1 MPSIEQIIKSGD
13 GILLN
18 GPLALLDSTKA
29 IELLIYKALLELF
42 DNVDITNGKLS
53 SSPKAE
59 DFLASLD
66 YRIFQAM
73 KKNGYGNAVSDF
85 TGNFDLLTDNLQ
97 DLHQKL
103 GNGIIEKKDINAL
116 KRIEVQ
122 NTVSNL
128 TEKGLYKDVIS
139 PLRKDLYRNIMFGAS
154 LQDTENMIKGYILST
169 EGQDSRL
176 LSYVNQIATDSLHQ
190 YDGSVNQMAKD
201 KLGLNAVR
209 YVGSLIEDSRA
220 QCIKWVE
227 KDIILDTELPK
238 EIEFA
243 INKEI
248 YKGKKCSGMIPGT
261 NKDNFCILRGGYRCR
276 HRAIPIRV
284 KKGK

>member
-1 MPSIEQIIKSGD
+1 MPSIEQIIRSGD
-13 GILLN
+13 LILDN
-18 GPLALLDSTKA
+18 GPNKLINSTRL

-42 DNVDITNGKLS
+42 ENVDITNGKLS
-53 SSPKAE
+53 STPKAE

-66 YRIFQAM
+66 YRIFKAM
-73 KKNGYGNAVSDF
+73 RDSGYGQSVNDYV
-85 TGNFDLLTDNLQ
+85 TNFDKISDNLQ

-103 GNGIIEKKDINAL
+103 GNGIIPKADLNSI
-116 KRIEVQ
+116 KRIEKQ
-122 NTVSNL
+122 NTIQNL
-128 TEKGLYKDVIS
+128 TEKGLYKDVIA
-139 PLRKDLYRNIMFGAS
+139 PLRKDLYRNIMFGATLES
-154 LQDTENMIKGYILST
+154 TQETVRNYILST
-169 EGQDSRL
+169 EGKDSRL
-176 LSYVNQIATDSLHQ
+176 LRYVKQISTDALHQ

-227 KDIILDTELPK
+227 KDIITDDELPN

-243 INKEI
+243 INKEF

-261 NKDNFCILRGGYRCR
+261 TSENFCINRGGYFCR
-276 HRAIPIRV
+276 HRAIGYRV
-284 KKGK
+284 KK

>member
-13 GILLN
+13 LILDKAPDKLVN
-18 GPLALLDSTKA
+18 STRL
-29 IELLIYKALLELF
+29 IEILIYKALLELF
-42 DNVDITNGKLS
+42 ENIDITNGKLS
-53 SSPKAE
+53 STPKAE

-66 YRIFQAM
+66 YRIFRAM
-73 KKNGYGNAVSDF
+73 RDSGYGNSVNEYI
-85 TGNFDLLTDNLQ
+85 TNFDKITDNLQ

-103 GNGIIEKKDINAL
+103 GNGIIPKSDLNAI
-116 KRIEVQ
+116 KRIETQ
-122 NTVSNL
+122 NTIQNL
-128 TEKGLYKDVIS
+128 TEKGLYKDVIA

-154 LQDTENMIKGYILST
+154 LESTQEMVRNYILST
-169 EGQDSRL
+169 EGKDSRL
-176 LSYVNQIATDSLHQ
+176 LRYVKQISTDALHQ

-227 KDIILDTELPK
+227 KDIITDDELPK

-243 INKEI
+243 INKEF

-261 NKDNFCILRGGYRCR
+261 KNENFCINRGGWVCR

-284 KKGK
+284 K